1 MKRNLGL
8 TIIAILA
15 VMLAACGQAAPTVAP
30 EAAAGPMK
38 IGMANFSQC
47 CPYFIGMNNAVVEE
61 AKAYSNVTIISTD
74 ANGDAAKFQADIE
87 DLIAQGIDGIII
99 SGAWLEEAPAALDA
113 LAAEGIPTVLVDRQ
127 FGAGSKSAYTSY
139 IGPDNFTIGVQDG
152 QYISDRLGGEG
163 VVVQLR
169 GGPADNSIGL
179 NRSNGMLS
187 VVQTFPGITVVTAPD
202 FGGWS
207 ADGGIAL
214 MEDLLASNPKIDAV
228 FCENDSMCLGA
239 QTAIADA
246 GRADE
251 MFLVGVDGETAALEA
266 IINGTNYAAT
276 GLNNSDQIGRAAFNR
291 LMSILGG
298 GAPEK
303 DTYLPSPLITKDN
316 VMRYYNPEGTF

>member
-8 TIIAILA
+8 TITMILA
-15 VMLAACGQAAPTVAP
+15 VILAACGQAAPVAAP
-30 EAAAGPMK
+30 QGEAGPLK
-38 IGMANFSQC
+38 IGVANFSQC
-47 CPYFIGMNNAVVEE
+47 CPYFIGMNDAVVEE
-61 AKAYSNVTIISTD
+61 AKPFSNITIISTD
-74 ANGDAAKFQADIE
+74 ANGDAAKFQSDIE
-87 DLIAQGIDGIII
+87 DLIAQGIDGIIV

-127 FGAGSKSAYTSY
+127 FGKGSASAYTSY

-152 QYISDRLGGEG
+152 QYIADRLGGEG

-187 VVQTFPGITVVTAPD
+187 VLETFPDITVITAPD

-214 MEDLLASNPKIDAV
+214 MEDLLASNPQIDAV

-251 MFLVGVDGETAALEA
+251 MFLVGVDGENAALEA

-276 GLNNSDQIGRAAFNR
+276 GLNNSDQIGRGAFNR

-298 GAPEK
+298 GTPEK
-303 DTYLPSPLITKDN
+303 DTYLPSPLITEDN
-316 VMRYYNPEGTF
+316 VLQHYNPEGTF